1 VFQKVLCFKRCAS
14 VFLKERWIIVAKVMN
29 IVAIGDS
36 ITYGFPYTPHS
47 SWVHLIGKQLDIPI
61 INKGVNGDTTAGML
75 ERFSRDV
82 IHYVPSQ
89 VIIMGGT
96 NDACAD
102 IDADEVNDNIRRM
115 LELAVQYEIIP
126 VIGLPIP
133 CVYSKDEG
141 ILGLYREEMRQ
152 YGVVNNLLVIDFYT
166 AFLEAESRRPKVE
179 LYADVLHPNK
189 QGYKTMAKVALE
201 TLKASGCYEK

>member
-1 VFQKVLCFKRCAS
+1 M
-14 VFLKERWIIVAKVMN
+14 AKVKN

-47 SWVHLIGKQLDIPI
+47 SWVYLTGKQLDIPI

-82 IHYVPSQ
+82 VHYVPAQ

-96 NDACAD
+96 NDACAG
-102 IDADEVNDNIRRM
+102 IAVDEVNNNIRQM
-115 LELAVQYEIIP
+115 LELAARYEIIP

-133 CVYSKDEG
+133 CNFSKDEA

-152 YGVVNNLLVIDFYT
+152 YGVVNKLHMIDFYS
-166 AFLEAESRRPKVE
+166 AFVEANSRRPQIE

-189 QGYKTMAKVALE
+189 EGYKTMAQVALA
-201 TLKASGCYEK
+201 TLKAGGCYEK